1 MLDCGRTGI
10 PAGVLPAI
18 APGSRPGL
26 TERLAGAPDDESRTK
41 AQHLHCN
48 SVHQC
53 FNQCVPSVSKSPV
66 VVWTSTGVIDPAS
79 SSTHF
84 RRGDIKGIV
93 FK

>member
-41 AQHLHCN
+41 QKLNIFTVTRFINASINAFHLSRNHGLWCGRAQEL
-48 SVHQC
+48 
-53 FNQCVPSVSKSPV
+53 
-66 VVWTSTGVIDPAS
+66 
-79 SSTHF
+79 
-84 RRGDIKGIV
+84 
-93 FK
+93 